1 MLEELASQA
10 QEYISQRY
18 LAWGLA
24 AVGLLIGSVIIRV
37 VDKSLARFL
46 AKVDYDRTLEI
57 LWQRSVKIFL
67 WLVLIIL
74 IAGNLGFD
82 VTGFIAGLSVIGFV
96 VGFAV
101 KDVLSNLAAGMF
113 ILIKRPFLV
122 GDTVSV
128 AGVTGEVLEVNLAAC
143 IIFSTEHET
152 VTVPNAKV
160 WGNPIRNVSRNT
172 KQA

>member
-18 LAWGLA
+18 FAWGLA

-37 VDKSLARFL
+37 VDKSFARFL
-46 AKVDYDRTLEI
+46 VKVDYDRTLEL

-67 WLVLIIL
+67 WLILISL

-82 VTGFIAGLSVIGFV
+82 VSGFIAGLSVTDFV

-101 KDVLSNLAAGMF
+101 KDVLANFAAGMF
-113 ILIKRPFLV
+113 ILSKRPFLV

-128 AGVTGEVLEVNLAAC
+128 AGVTGEIFEVNLAAC

-152 VTVPNAKV
+152 ATVSNTKV

-172 KQA
+172 KQV

>member
-24 AVGLLIGSVIIRV
+24 AVGLLIGSVTIRV
-37 VDKSLARFL
+37 VDNSLARFL

-57 LWQRSVKIFL
+57 LCQRSVKIFL
-67 WLVLIIL
+67 WLILISL

-82 VTGFIAGLSVIGFV
+82 VSGFIAGLTVTGFI

-113 ILIKRPFLV
+113 ILIKRPFSV
-122 GDTVSV
+122 GDTVRV
-128 AGVTGEVLEVNLAAC
+128 AGVTGEILEMNLAAC
-143 IIFSTEHET
+143 IIFSAISES
-152 VTVPNAKV
+152 PN
-160 WGNPIRNVSRNT
+160 
-172 KQA
+172 